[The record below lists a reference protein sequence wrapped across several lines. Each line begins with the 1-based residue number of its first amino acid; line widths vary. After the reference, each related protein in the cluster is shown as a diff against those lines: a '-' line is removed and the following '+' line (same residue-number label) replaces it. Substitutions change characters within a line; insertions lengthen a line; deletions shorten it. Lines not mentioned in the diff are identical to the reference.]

1 MFPFKFMEISF
12 CLESFRRKLDVHM
25 LKSRLPRLGKCQ
37 AYLSMIHCALCRLQM
52 YKVTHSHKDRLQET
66 TWNIQEHTGKPINL
80 IFKCDTEDWASC
92 NSLMRYFLLPAVNQ
106 LDCLD
111 LELPKMFSRVLWAQP
126 RVSEMLVRPLL
137 SSTSRHGPSQANY
150 SLCTVVQ
157 CSLASSTLRLI

>member
-12 CLESFRRKLDVHM
+12 CLQSFRRKLDVHM

-66 TWNIQEHTGKPINL
+66 TRNIQEHTGKPINP

-92 NSLMRYFLLPAVNQ
+92 NCLMRYFHCLQLLRFGTT
-106 LDCLD
+106 
-111 LELPKMFSRVLWAQP
+111 KMFSRVLWAQP
-126 RVSEMLVRPLL
+126 RVSEVLVRPLL
-137 SSTSRHGPSQANY
+137 WPISGKLLTVYSSTA
-150 SLCTVVQ
+150 
-157 CSLASSTLRLI
+157 